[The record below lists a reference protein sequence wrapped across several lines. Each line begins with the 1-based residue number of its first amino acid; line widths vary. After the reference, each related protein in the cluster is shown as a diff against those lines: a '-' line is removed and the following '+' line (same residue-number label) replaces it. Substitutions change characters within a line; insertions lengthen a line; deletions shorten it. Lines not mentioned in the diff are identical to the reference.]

1 MKLSK
6 RYIRNKT
13 NKKSWIRNKKMN
25 KKMKVLTILIS
36 MNQNRETLAK
46 MKKKMLK
53 TGENMMEYK

>member
-46 MKKKMLK
+46 MKKKIK
-53 TGENMMEYK
+53 